1 MRGGCPR
8 AGVHRDSSEADSI
21 NLREKIMNLDS
32 GLRCLAG
39 FALVLILLVL
49 PPGTI
54 AGQGVEPPIPQS
66 AEAVVHELYDMVT
79 FPAGTTPDWDE
90 FRALFLPEAV
100 VVLRS
105 SREATSVF
113 TLDGFVEDWLR
124 FIDGSNIEE
133 TGFAERIIRTHST
146 EFGDIA
152 HVWVL
157 YEAEIPGWGRPPQA
171 GVDSFQLAR
180 RQGSW
185 KIVSITNEVPTPD
198 RPIPAVLRDEG

>member
-1 MRGGCPR
+1 MAVPAEGF
-8 AGVHRDSSEADSI
+8 AGTQGETAPNI
-21 NLREKIMNLDS
+21 LREMIMNLES
-32 GLRCLAG
+32 SFRWMAG
-39 FALVLILLVL
+39 FTLTLMLPAFPLALLTAQ
-49 PPGTI
+49 GT
-54 AGQGVEPPIPQS
+54 EPVGESQS

-90 FRALFLPEAV
+90 FRALFLPESV

-113 TLDGFVEDWLR
+113 TLEGFVEDWLR
-124 FIDGSNIEE
+124 FIDGSNIKE
-133 TGFAERIIRTHST
+133 TGFTERIIRTHCT

-171 GVDSFQLAR
+171 GVDSFQLVR
-180 RQGSW
+180 REGRW
-185 KIVSITNEVPTPD
+185 KIASITNEVPTPD
-198 RPIPAVLRDEG
+198 RPIPSVLQGEG